1 MPTRAPEQVAVPLP
15 EEHHG
20 PAAWSPRR
28 YGMLIEAMRPK
39 QWTKNLFVL
48 AGAVF
53 SGRALEADVELRAW
67 STFVAFCAISS
78 ATYLINDLRDKD
90 FDRLSERTAG
100 RPIARGDIGPRTTV
114 VAALVC
120 ALVAVAIAAAI
131 NWQTLAVLGG
141 YAAMQALY
149 IVWFKHML
157 FLDVMTIAAG
167 FLLRT
172 VAGIVCIGAV
182 YSPWLLLATG
192 LLALFIGLAKR
203 RGELVAL
210 ADATH
215 TSRPVLDHYSL
226 ALVDELISVV
236 TPCIVMVY
244 ALYAVLGA
252 PSDVMLATL
261 PFVIYGIFRVLFLM
275 HHGGKVTEDPSLLA
289 IRDRPLMICIAL
301 WAVASGVVTAVS
313 Y

>member
-1 MPTRAPEQVAVPLP
+1 
-15 EEHHG
+15 
-20 PAAWSPRR
+20 
-28 YGMLIEAMRPK
+28 MRPK

-67 STFVAFCAISS
+67 ATFIAFCAISS
-78 ATYLINDLRDKD
+78 ATYLINDLRDRD

-114 VAALVC
+114 IAAVTCTVVAA
-120 ALVAVAIAAAI
+120 AIGAAI
-131 NWQTLAVLGG
+131 NWETLAVLGG
-141 YAAMQALY
+141 YAVMQALY
-149 IVWFKHML
+149 IAWFKHML
-157 FLDVMTIAAG
+157 FLDVMTIAVG

-172 VAGIVCIGAV
+172 VAGIVCIGAA

-215 TSRPVLDHYSL
+215 ISRPVLDQYSL

-252 PSDVMLATL
+252 PSDAMLATL

-301 WAVASGVVTAVS
+301 WAVASGIVTAVS